1 MYITVGFIN
10 LVNDI
15 YNKITNWNIINESTE
30 GYIKIQ
36 SVGKEKTYKFYEY

>member
-15 YNKITNWNIINESTE
+15 YNKIKNWNITNESTE
-30 GYIKIQ
+30 GYIKIN
-36 SVGKEKTYKFYEY
+36 SICKEKTYKFYKY